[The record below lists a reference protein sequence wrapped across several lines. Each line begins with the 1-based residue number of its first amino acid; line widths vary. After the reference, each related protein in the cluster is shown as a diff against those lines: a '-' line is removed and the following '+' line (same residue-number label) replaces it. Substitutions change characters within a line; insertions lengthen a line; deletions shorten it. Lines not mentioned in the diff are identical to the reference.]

1 MSGSASWFILA
12 VDLAIYKSSYPLEC
26 LSVTS
31 VGDVPPY
38 YSILATEGAYG
49 KVWKLNIAIV
59 QAPFLTLH
67 RKT

>member
-1 MSGSASWFILA
+1 MSGSASCWFILA
-12 VDLAIYKSSYPLEC
+12 VDLAIYKSSCPLEC

-49 KVWKLNIAIV
+49 
-59 QAPFLTLH
+59 
-67 RKT
+67 RKRGN